1 MKTFSKRPAQDERL
15 AYRPCAVCGVDSAAP
30 YWDCGDFGFVRC
42 RRCGHVYQNPQPL
55 SDDLELRYDYEYFQ
69 YELDNAEQFYQLM
82 HKGLQDLDFFAH
94 EQLLRERGLF
104 LDLGCATGVLLQK
117 MRRRGWR
124 VQGVEIC
131 EPAARYAMEHRSVP
145 VHLGPVESA
154 PLAEGSCAVVH
165 TSHVIEHVPDPRG
178 FLQRIHHLLCPGGLA
193 VIVTPDRSGFQARLF
208 GSRWRS
214 AIADHLNLFSSGQ
227 LMRLMRELRFS
238 VVRKRSWGGLAA
250 GSALQPLKRPADRLA
265 KAFNIGD
272 VCAILV
278 RKPA

>member
-1 MKTFSKRPAQDERL
+1 MKTFSMSPSDSERTDEVS
-15 AYRPCAVCGVDSAAP
+15 CVVCGSVSDRP
-30 YWDCGDFGFVRC
+30 YWDCGGFRFVRC
-42 RRCGHVYQNPQPL
+42 AACGHVYQNPQPL
-55 SDDLELRYDYEYFQ
+55 SDDLGLRYDWEYFQ

-82 HKGLQDLDFFAH
+82 KKGLQDLDFFAH
-94 EQLLRERGLF
+94 ERRLRECGLF

-117 MRRRGWR
+117 MRQRGWR

-131 EPAARYAMEHRSVP
+131 EPAARYAVEHRSVP

-165 TSHVIEHVPDPRG
+165 TSHVIEHVPDPRL

-208 GSRWRS
+208 GRRWRS
-214 AIADHLNLFSSGQ
+214 AIADHVNLFSSAQ
-227 LMRLMRELRFS
+227 LIRLMRELGFS

-250 GSALQPLKRPADRLA
+250 GSALPLFKRPADSLA